1 MPAGTMRP
9 GVQAT
14 DELVID
20 LRDPPEQPP
29 VTARTIERM
38 RWVGLVL
45 LIILNIGDLVTT
57 KMALHGGAIEGNPFS
72 SMLISHG
79 ALNPA
84 KFLTLAVLAWCISR
98 TPPRLLST
106 VAVWFVAGV
115 YTMVIASNLL
125 VWANTVS

>member
-1 MPAGTMRP
+1 MQAETVRPAP
-9 GVQAT
+9 QST
-14 DELVID
+14 DDLVID
-20 LRDPPEQPP
+20 LRDAPHD
-29 VTARTIERM
+29 VGVSVRTLERM

-45 LIILNIGDLVTT
+45 LVVLNIGDLITT
-57 KMALHGGAIEGNPFS
+57 KMALHGGAIEGNPLS

-79 ALNPA
+79 AINPA

-125 VWANTVS
+125 VYANTI

>member
-1 MPAGTMRP
+1 MQAETVGPAPTS
-9 GVQAT
+9 T
-14 DELVID
+14 DDLVID
-20 LRDPPEQPP
+20 LRDSPQNAP
-29 VTARTIERM
+29 VSARTLERM

-45 LIILNIGDLVTT
+45 LVVLNIGDLVTT

-79 ALNPA
+79 AINPA

-98 TPPRLLST
+98 TPPRLFST

-125 VWANTVS
+125 VYANTI

>member
-1 MPAGTMRP
+1 MHAETVGTAP
-9 GVQAT
+9 HSP

-20 LRDPPEQPP
+20 LRDSPQDAP
-29 VTARTIERM
+29 VSARTLERM

-45 LIILNIGDLVTT
+45 LVVLNIGDLVTT

-79 ALNPA
+79 AINPA

-98 TPPRLLST
+98 TPPRLFST

-115 YTMVIASNLL
+115 YTMVIASNVL
-125 VWANTVS
+125 VYLNTI

>member
-1 MPAGTMRP
+1 MQAETVGPAP
-9 GVQAT
+9 QST
-14 DELVID
+14 DDLVID
-20 LRDPPEQPP
+20 LRDSPENAP
-29 VTARTIERM
+29 VSARTLERM

-45 LIILNIGDLVTT
+45 LVVLNIGDLVTT

-79 ALNPA
+79 AINPA

-98 TPPRLLST
+98 TPPRLFST

-125 VWANTVS
+125 VYANTI